1 MKKLSLTIAAAATVA
16 ALSVA
21 PASAENTVAEQQYK
35 LSKILNKQQTTSPRF
50 QTRAT
55 TFTNRKATT
64 GKRYL
69 NRHDAAL
76 VRLLKHRQPR
86 GR

>member
-1 MKKLSLTIAAAATVA
+1 MKKFSLAIAAAATIA
-16 ALSVA
+16 ALSAA
-21 PASAENTVAEQQYK
+21 PASAESTVTEQQYK
-35 LSKILNKQQTTSPRF
+35 LSKILNKSQTVSPRF

-55 TFTNRKATT
+55 TFTNRGATSQ
-64 GKRYL
+64 KRYL

-76 VRLLKHRQPR
+76 ARLLKHRQPR

>member
-1 MKKLSLTIAAAATVA
+1 MKKFSLAIAAAATIA
-16 ALSVA
+16 ALSAA
-21 PASAENTVAEQQYK
+21 PASAESTVTEQQYK
-35 LSKILNKQQTTSPRF
+35 LSKIFNKQQVTSQRF

-55 TFTNRKATT
+55 TFTNRKATSQ
-64 GKRYL
+64 KRSL

-76 VRLLKHRQPR
+76 VRLLKHSQPR